1 MCQLTVFWKQTCSK
15 VLLGRSGIERE
26 RRMWRKDEGVYQT
39 LGNSRVNRHFSRGQ
53 TVNILSLWPNG
64 LSQLTQLGHC
74 STNTCHRQFLNEDES
89 HSNLIYGDW
98 DLYFTWFPCVT
109 EYSFSFDFFFFFLIF
124 ATCKCKNH
132 SWLTHHT
139 KAGGGFDWALGE
151 ELADSWAIVSEKRG
165 WWGEVVFTL
174 LLAGDVFRN
183 GTHHPWRHP
192 ALVKKRRARRL
203 LLSLFLRS
211 LPHLRQPLVMEI
223 RLP

>member
-1 MCQLTVFWKQTCSK
+1 MKAY
-15 VLLGRSGIERE
+15 I
-26 RRMWRKDEGVYQT
+26 
-39 LGNSRVNRHFSRGQ
+39 RHLEIPGSTDIFLRGQ
-53 TVNILSLWPNG
+53 TVNTLSLWPNG
-64 LSQLTQLGHC
+64 LSQLTQLCHC

-109 EYSFSFDFFFFFLIF
+109 EYCFSFDFFFFLIF

-139 KAGGGFDWALGE
+139 KAGGGLDWALGV
-151 ELADSWAIVSEKRG
+151 ELADSWAI
-165 WWGEVVFTL
+165 GEVVFIL

-183 GTHHPWRHP
+183 GTHRPWRHP
-192 ALVKKRRARRL
+192 ALVKKRARRL
-203 LLSLFLRS
+203 LLSLFLPLS
-211 LPHLRQPLVMEI
+211 LLPPTPKATSGYGI

>member
-39 LGNSRVNRHFSRGQ
+39 LGNTRVNRHFSRGQ

-64 LSQLTQLGHC
+64 LSQLTQLCHC

-109 EYSFSFDFFFFFLIF
+109 EYSFSFDFFFFFKFSPPASAKTTLGSHIIQKQ
-124 ATCKCKNH
+124 AVGSTGPLGR
-132 SWLTHHT
+132 SWLTP
-139 KAGGGFDWALGE
+139 GL
-151 ELADSWAIVSEKRG
+151 
-165 WWGEVVFTL
+165 
-174 LLAGDVFRN
+174 
-183 GTHHPWRHP
+183 
-192 ALVKKRRARRL
+192 
-203 LLSLFLRS
+203 
-211 LPHLRQPLVMEI
+211 
-223 RLP
+223 